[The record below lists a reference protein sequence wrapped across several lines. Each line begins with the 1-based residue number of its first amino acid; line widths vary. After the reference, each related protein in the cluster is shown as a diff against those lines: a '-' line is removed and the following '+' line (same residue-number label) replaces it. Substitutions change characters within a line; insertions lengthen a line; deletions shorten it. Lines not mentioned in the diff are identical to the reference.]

1 MNDKQEEQVV
11 RLTEQGDFGCGVHV
25 LTEEEKEKVK
35 QQQQTQK

>member
-11 RLTEQGDFGCGVHV
+11 SLTEQGDFGCGV

>member
-11 RLTEQGDFGCGVHV
+11 SLTEQGDFGCGVHV
-25 LTEEEKEKVK
+25 LTEEEKVK